1 MEKEIIKK
9 VLSEI
14 PDNLTGVDR
23 QIMIGEKVN
32 NFTLEEQTAL
42 RKFMESALTKM
53 QENDA
58 SDIDLG
64 GYGGKGFIWYRVHGL
79 KKPDESFGNF
89 APLETDVLCQNLLAQ
104 SQMNYLYENR
114 NLDFSYQIEMNG
126 KIFRYRADMYF
137 DLDHLALNCRFISNE
152 IRPFKNLNLHP
163 NVVKAL
169 SLKTDKYGLTLV
181 TGITGSGKSSTLD
194 SIIDANNKT
203 VEAHIVI
210 IASPIETVH
219 TSNKCIIRHRE
230 VGRDVR
236 SFKAGAI
243 QALRQDPDI
252 IVIGEMRDPDT
263 IITSLEITDS
273 GHKVFSTLHTASA
286 VESIDRIIGEC
297 PAEEQERVRM
307 RLADTLKC
315 VMSQKLVSTVDG
327 KRTMVKEIMLITPS
341 IMAAI
346 KNNNTSEIYQMIN
359 EGKANGMIT
368 MEQDLLRLVN
378 EGKIT
383 THEAENFANNKKR
396 LRELLGIA

>member
-9 VLSEI
+9 VISEI

-23 QIMIGEKVN
+23 QKVIGEKVN
-32 NFTLEEQTAL
+32 NFSLEERTAL
-42 RKFMESALTKM
+42 RKFMESAMIKM
-53 QENDA
+53 KENVA

-64 GYGGKGFIWYRVHGL
+64 GYGCIGFIWYRIHGM

-89 APLETDVLCQNLLAQ
+89 APLETDVLCQNLLTQ
-104 SQMNYLYENR
+104 TQMNYLYENR
-114 NLDFSYQIEMNG
+114 NLDFSYQIEKDG
-126 KIFRYRADMYF
+126 KLFRYRADMYF
-137 DLDHLALNCRFISNE
+137 DLDHLALNCRYIFNV

-203 VEAHIVI
+203 IEAHIVI

-252 IVIGEMRDPDT
+252 IVIGEMRDPHT
-263 IITSLEITDS
+263 IITALEITDS

-297 PAEEQERVRM
+297 PSEEQERVRM

-327 KRTMVKEIMLITPS
+327 KRVLTKEIMLMTPS

-359 EGKANGMIT
+359 EGKANGMTT
-368 MEQDLLRLVN
+368 MEQELLRLVN

-383 THEAENFANNKKR
+383 EPEAENFANNKKR
-396 LRELLGIA
+396 MRELLGIS

>member
-32 NFTLEEQTAL
+32 KFTLEERTAL

-64 GYGGKGFIWYRVHGL
+64 GYGGKGFIWYRVHGI

-89 APLETDVLCQNLLAQ
+89 VTLETDVLCQNLLTQ

-114 NLDFSYQIEMNG
+114 NLDFSYQIEMDG

-263 IITSLEITDS
+263 IITSIEITDS

-315 VMSQKLVSTVDG
+315 VMSQKLVSTIDG
-327 KRTMVKEIMLITPS
+327 KRVLTKEIMLITPS